1 MVVIKIGG
9 SLKSTIYIK
18 KWIDEIK
25 LNRNTSFLLI
35 FGGGEYANNIRIEQK
50 EKEYSDLKAHE
61 YAIEAMNKYTKENLI
76 YLENFKIVK
85 SIYDIKN
92 CYKNKKN
99 FVWMPSVK
107 EVNSFNI
114 PRNWDATSDSI
125 ALAISEKIK
134 SPLLIIKSLRFNKK
148 KYINSFFLKK
158 NIVDKYFSENYL
170 HSQNKISIASREKS
184 YKLREICNYLLE

>member
-61 YAIEAMNKYTKENLI
+61 YAIEEMNKYTKENLI
-76 YLENFKIVK
+76 YL
-85 SIYDIKN
+85 
-92 CYKNKKN
+92 
-99 FVWMPSVK
+99 
-107 EVNSFNI
+107 
-114 PRNWDATSDSI
+114 
-125 ALAISEKIK
+125 
-134 SPLLIIKSLRFNKK
+134 
-148 KYINSFFLKK
+148 
-158 NIVDKYFSENYL
+158 
-170 HSQNKISIASREKS
+170 
-184 YKLREICNYLLE
+184 